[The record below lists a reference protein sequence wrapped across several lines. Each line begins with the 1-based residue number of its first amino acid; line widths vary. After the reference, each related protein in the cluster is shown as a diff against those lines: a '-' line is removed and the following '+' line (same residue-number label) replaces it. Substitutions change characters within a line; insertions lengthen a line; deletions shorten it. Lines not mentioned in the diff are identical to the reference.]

1 MLGLRLLMCTHV
13 QVGNMEEPGI
23 HDRTRL

>member
-1 MLGLRLLMCTHV
+1 LLGIPLLMCTHV